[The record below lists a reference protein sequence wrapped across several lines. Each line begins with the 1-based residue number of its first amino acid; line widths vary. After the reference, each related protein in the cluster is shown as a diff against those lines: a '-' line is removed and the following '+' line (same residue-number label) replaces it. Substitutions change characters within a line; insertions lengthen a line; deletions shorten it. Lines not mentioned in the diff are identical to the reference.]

1 MHRCTD
7 ADMTLYMSAR
17 LKHCCRGAADINKP
31 YISILPFLVLIH
43 CFRQNQAT
51 ARIHHMAKVSSAEG
65 QVNSAAGRHR
75 RIIHTDSD
83 DEALYSPATTHGR
96 SLEDSNTPVK
106 PRSKP
111 HKPHKDRSDAPGS
124 KKDSGISLKNKQHS
138 LGSADEHSDD
148 DLPKT
153 DDSLNQ
159 EDSSIEIVNEED
171 DKKALKT
178 PKKLSSNTDDL
189 DDLMNR
195 LTIAT
200 SPSPSKTSVKQ
211 KKHVIKVASSQ
222 PKGLFAKLEQQK
234 QASTLKNS
242 SAHIPKL
249 TPHNESSWRS
259 NPILNL
265 PASPTRPAPNNAMAS
280 PNRSFNQ
287 SSASLMEPLTPK
299 SYQWSQKVS
308 LSALRKPVPFNIG
321 SPTKPTEDKYSREH
335 MILSGKVPSLQSNPN
350 VKAGWSIP
358 SSASA
363 GNSFSYISNEK
374 ALDKVKDLLQ
384 SFDREEEFSKVD
396 VENFKGVSGLKC
408 QLLPHQIHGLK
419 FLQSRE
425 LPESPVTGGLLCDD
439 MGLGKTVQS
448 IALILTRQYDK
459 KILKEHD
466 ALVAEGDSDMLLKKK
481 SNSND
486 KAEKVDKEETKEK
499 VKKIYKST
507 LVIAPVALATQ
518 WADEIKT
525 KAPQLKVTVHY
536 GKSRAESSSELKK
549 YDVVISTYQILMG
562 EWQSEGPLFDRRWW
576 RIILDEAHTI
586 KNKDSKTAKACFALE
601 AYSRWCLTGTPVQNN
616 INELFS
622 FIKFLKVSPM
632 DNYKFWT
639 DQIAKPMADGA
650 GLTAMHRL
658 QGILKG
664 IMLRRTKDVLKK
676 TNIGLPKRTVHREL
690 LEFSPNERQVYDLI
704 SSRIGGK
711 IASIAESGKKSY
723 FEGLTLLLRLR
734 QACCHVDLIHG
745 KVDMQE
751 SDEILLQSSQVKK
764 DETNNEKNAEN
775 VDDLADILGGMSLE
789 KDLTTELLK
798 DVQLEEGALHKQT
811 NSNTK
816 INYLLKILKNE
827 PKRKTIVFSQFTS
840 FLDLIEPCLKNA
852 GIQYARYDGSM
863 NKQKRDQALERLKQ
877 NEEVQVLLISLKS
890 GAVGLNLTAAS
901 QVVLLDPWW
910 NPMISEQA
918 IDRVHRI
925 GQKRDVDV
933 HELIMK
939 ETVEEKILLL
949 QDKKRA
955 LAQDV
960 FGGSGSKSRQGHEN
974 AKTLNMEELLRLFE
988 NN

>member
-1 MHRCTD
+1 
-7 ADMTLYMSAR
+7 
-17 LKHCCRGAADINKP
+17 
-31 YISILPFLVLIH
+31 
-43 CFRQNQAT
+43 
-51 ARIHHMAKVSSAEG
+51 MAKVSSAGG
-65 QVNSAAGRHR
+65 QANSASNRNR

-83 DEALYSPATTHGR
+83 DESLDGCITSSDR
-96 SLEDSNTPVK
+96 SLDDSNTPIK
-106 PRSKP
+106 SRSQP
-111 HKPHKDRSDAPGS
+111 HKAHGNTSSKTSS
-124 KKDSGISLKNKQHS
+124 KKTAEAKYVNNKLLFS
-138 LGSADEHSDD
+138 GSADEHSDD

-159 EDSSIEIVNEED
+159 EDSSIEIVNEEI
-171 DKKALKT
+171 DKKHFKT
-178 PKKLSSNTDDL
+178 PKKSGNNTDDL

-200 SPSPSKTSVKQ
+200 SPSPSKTSVKP
-211 KKHVIKVASSQ
+211 KKQVIKVASSQ

-234 QASTLKNS
+234 QATTLKNNCPS
-242 SAHIPKL
+242 IPKL
-249 TPHNESSWRS
+249 TPHNDSSWRS

-265 PASPTRPAPNNAMAS
+265 PASPSRSNHNGSMAS

-299 SYQWSQKVS
+299 SYQWNQKVS

-321 SPTKPTEDKYSREH
+321 SPTKPAADDKYSREH
-335 MILSGKVPSLQSNPN
+335 MILSGGLPSQQSNPN
-350 VKAGWSIP
+350 MNTGWSVP
-358 SSASA
+358 SRGTA
-363 GNSFSYISNEK
+363 GNSFTYISNEK

-384 SFDREEEFSKVD
+384 SFDREEEFSKAD
-396 VENFKGVSGLKC
+396 VENFKGVDGLTCK
-408 QLLPHQIHGLK
+408 LLPHQIHGLN

-466 ALVAEGDSDMLLKKK
+466 VLVAEGDGEMLLKKK
-481 SNSND
+481 SSVANRD
-486 KAEKVDKEETKEK
+486 EKAGKDNEKEK
-499 VKKIYKST
+499 IKKTYKST

-525 KAPQLKVTVHY
+525 KAPQLKVIVHY
-536 GKSRAESSSELKK
+536 GKNRAESSSELKK

-562 EWQSEGPLFDRRWW
+562 EWQSKGPLFDRRWW

-586 KNKDSKTAKACFALE
+586 KNKDSKTAKACFELE

-664 IMLRRTKDVLKK
+664 IMLRRTKEVLKK
-676 TNIGLPKRTVHREL
+676 TNIGLPNRNVHREL
-690 LEFSPNERQVYDLI
+690 LEFSPEERQVYDLI

-711 IASIAESGKKSY
+711 IASIAESGKRSY

-745 KVDMQE
+745 KVDIQE
-751 SDEILLQSSQVKK
+751 SDEILLQSSLVKK
-764 DETNNEKNAEN
+764 DAEKDEKLAEN

-798 DVQLEEGALHKQT
+798 DVQLEEEASQQKS

-816 INYLLKILKNE
+816 INYLLKILKKD

-840 FLDLIEPCLKNA
+840 FLDLIEPCLRNA
-852 GIQYARYDGSM
+852 RIQYARYDGSM
-863 NKQKRDQALERLKQ
+863 NKQKRDQALELLKQ

-925 GQKRDVDV
+925 GQKQDVDV

-939 ETVEEKILLL
+939 GTVEEKILML

-960 FGGSGSKSRQGHEN
+960 FGGSGSKSKNGHEN

-988 NN
+988 NK